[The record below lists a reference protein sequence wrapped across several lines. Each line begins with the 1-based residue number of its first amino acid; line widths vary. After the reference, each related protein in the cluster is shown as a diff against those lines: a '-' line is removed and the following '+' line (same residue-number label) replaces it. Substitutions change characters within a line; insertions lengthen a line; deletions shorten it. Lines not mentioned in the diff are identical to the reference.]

1 MAATLPN
8 KSLTGKLYFVKVLLL
23 FFPLGNSNIVVVV
36 VVGGITKQLRAQRS
50 VDRTNNESFPCI
62 NWSPIQFL
70 PHSLSFCEGY
80 LNFCSTFPSIKF
92 PLKLLSGRNFRAF
105 PAQLG
110 CTILFGE
117 MLQKRPSIFRFGAV
131 GKKRVGQTSDLFISA
146 CL

>member
-23 FFPLGNSNIVVVV
+23 FFPLGNSNIVVV

-80 LNFCSTFPSIKF
+80 LNFCSTFPSIK
-92 PLKLLSGRNFRAF
+92 LLSG
-105 PAQLG
+105 
-110 CTILFGE
+110 
-117 MLQKRPSIFRFGAV
+117 
-131 GKKRVGQTSDLFISA
+131 
-146 CL
+146 